1 VSLCT
6 CAPDHLTAAAIP
18 KVALRLDAARSMLE
32 PMKGPRMSIA
42 SAFTERD
49 ASYAVRLMSTSSDA
63 EIRYT
68 LRRVVGEDGEIQMFV
83 LEATFRSP
91 ALAERVETAM
101 EGAHG
106 IVVPSEVLALAR
118 AG

>member
-1 VSLCT
+1 
-6 CAPDHLTAAAIP
+6 
-18 KVALRLDAARSMLE
+18 
-32 PMKGPRMSIA
+32 MKGPKMSIA
-42 SAFTERD
+42 AAFATERD
-49 ASYAVRLMSTSSDA
+49 ASYAVRLMSTASDA

-106 IVVPSEVLALAR
+106 IVIPSEVLALAR
-118 AG
+118 TG

>member
-1 VSLCT
+1 
-6 CAPDHLTAAAIP
+6 
-18 KVALRLDAARSMLE
+18 
-32 PMKGPRMSIA
+32 MKGPSMSIA
-42 SAFTERD
+42 AAFATERD
-49 ASYAVRLMSTSSDA
+49 ASYAVRLMSTASDA

-83 LEATFRSP
+83 LEGTFRSP

-106 IVVPSEVLALAR
+106 IVIPSEVLALAR

>member
-1 VSLCT
+1 
-6 CAPDHLTAAAIP
+6 
-18 KVALRLDAARSMLE
+18 MLSA
-32 PMKGPRMSIA
+32 MKGPSLSVA
-42 SAFTERD
+42 AAFATERD
-49 ASYAVRLMSTSSDA
+49 ASYAVRLMTTASDA
-63 EIRYT
+63 DIRYT
-68 LRRVVGEDGEIQMFV
+68 LRRVIGEDGEVQMFV

-91 ALAERVETAM
+91 ALVERVETAM